1 METLLPFL
9 LLFLAPLLLPPAGAA
24 PAAQAAGPSLEE
36 RFFQQ
41 VRDHFSFETCGN
53 DTFPQRYLVS
63 ASPGC
68 ITSSMASRCRK
79 VILPLYSP
87 LTRTPCS
94 TASSSGILSTEKF
107 WKKGSG
113 PIFFY
118 TGNEG
123 DIWTFAQN
131 SDFIF
136 ELAEEQQALVIFAEH
151 RYYGKSLPFG
161 LESTHLRKTG
171 LLTVEQALA
180 DYAVLITELKQQY
193 GAADCPVI
201 AFGGSYGG
209 MLSAYMRMKYPNLVA
224 GALAASAPLLS
235 VAGLGD
241 PTQFF
246 RDVTANFQKS
256 SPGCVTA
263 VRKAFQQIKDLCL
276 SGAYNEISSKMATCN
291 KISNKEDVYQLF
303 GFARNAF
310 TMMAMMDYPY
320 KTDFMGHLPANPV
333 KVGCEQI
340 LAHTDPIQGLA
351 ALVGVFY
358 NSSGSAQCY
367 DLYQLYQS
375 CADPTGC
382 GIGSDAEAWDYQ
394 VCTEINL
401 TFNSNNVTDMFPEM
415 PFTEAMR
422 EQYCQSKWHVRPRAH
437 WLQTNF
443 WGGDLKSASNIIFS
457 NGDLDP
463 WAGGGINSSLSPS
476 LIALTIKGGA
486 HHLDLRGHNPADPP
500 SVTEVRRLEGS
511 IINGWVKSA
520 GMERAW
526 EKHLAASSGRRL

>member
-1 METLLPFL
+1 
-9 LLFLAPLLLPPAGAA
+9 A
-24 PAAQAAGPSLEE
+24 
-36 RFFQQ
+36 
-41 VRDHFSFETCGN
+41 
-53 DTFPQRYLVS
+53 
-63 ASPGC
+63 
-68 ITSSMASRCRK
+68 
-79 VILPLYSP
+79 
-87 LTRTPCS
+87 
-94 TASSSGILSTEKF
+94 KF
-107 WKKGSG
+107 WKKGFG

-161 LESTHLRKTG
+161 LESTQLKKTG

-193 GAADCPVI
+193 GAVDCPVI

-209 MLSAYMRMKYPNLVA
+209 MLSAYMRMKYPNVVA

-246 RDVTANFQKS
+246 RDVTADFQKS
-256 SPGCVTA
+256 SSGCVTA

-276 SGAYNEISSKMATCN
+276 SGAFDEISRKMATCS

-333 KVGCEQI
+333 KVGCKQI
-340 LAHTDPIQGLA
+340 LAHTDAIQGLA
-351 ALVGVFY
+351 ALVG
-358 NSSGSAQCY
+358 
-367 DLYQLYQS
+367 
-375 CADPTGC
+375 
-382 GIGSDAEAWDYQ
+382 
-394 VCTEINL
+394 
-401 TFNSNNVTDMFPEM
+401 
-415 PFTEAMR
+415 
-422 EQYCQSKWHVRPRAH
+422 
-437 WLQTNF
+437 
-443 WGGDLKSASNIIFS
+443 
-457 NGDLDP
+457 
-463 WAGGGINSSLSPS
+463 
-476 LIALTIKGGA
+476 
-486 HHLDLRGHNPADPP
+486 
-500 SVTEVRRLEGS
+500 
-511 IINGWVKSA
+511 
-520 GMERAW
+520 
-526 EKHLAASSGRRL
+526 

>member
-1 METLLPFL
+1 
-9 LLFLAPLLLPPAGAA
+9 
-24 PAAQAAGPSLEE
+24 
-36 RFFQQ
+36 
-41 VRDHFSFETCGN
+41 
-53 DTFPQRYLVS
+53 
-63 ASPGC
+63 
-68 ITSSMASRCRK
+68 
-79 VILPLYSP
+79 
-87 LTRTPCS
+87 
-94 TASSSGILSTEKF
+94 
-107 WKKGSG
+107 
-113 PIFFY
+113 
-118 TGNEG
+118 
-123 DIWTFAQN
+123 
-131 SDFIF
+131 
-136 ELAEEQQALVIFAEH
+136 
-151 RYYGKSLPFG
+151 
-161 LESTHLRKTG
+161 
-171 LLTVEQALA
+171 
-180 DYAVLITELKQQY
+180 
-193 GAADCPVI
+193 
-201 AFGGSYGG
+201 GSYGG
-209 MLSAYMRMKYPNLVA
+209 MLSAYLRMKYPNVVA

-246 RDVTANFQKS
+246 RDVTADFQKS
-256 SPGCVTA
+256 SLGCVTA

-276 SGAYNEISSKMATCN
+276 SGAYDEISSKMATCN

-310 TMMAMMDYPY
+310 TMMAMMNYPY
-320 KTDFMGHLPANPV
+320 KTDFMGDLPANPV
-333 KVGCEQI
+333 KVGCDQI
-340 LAHTDPIQGLA
+340 TAHKDPIEGLA

-358 NSSGSAQCY
+358 NSSGLAQCY
-367 DLYQLYQS
+367 DIYQLYQS

-422 EQYCQSKWHVRPRAH
+422 EQYCWNKWRVRPRAH

-443 WGGDLKSASNIIFS
+443 WGEDLKSASNIIFS

-500 SVTEVRRLEGS
+500 SVTEVRKLEAR
-511 IINGWVKSA
+511 IISSWVKSA
-520 GMERAW
+520 GMVQEQGAGV
-526 EKHLAASSGRRL
+526 AAGSQS

>member
-1 METLLPFL
+1 MIT
-9 LLFLAPLLLPPAGAA
+9 AA
-24 PAAQAAGPSLEE
+24 WKHQRKRGSWQ
-36 RFFQQ
+36 RRS
-41 VRDHFSFETCGN
+41 RDHPGSVSLSF
-53 DTFPQRYLVS
+53 Q
-63 ASPGC
+63 
-68 ITSSMASRCRK
+68 
-79 VILPLYSP
+79 
-87 LTRTPCS
+87 
-94 TASSSGILSTEKF
+94 
-107 WKKGSG
+107 
-113 PIFFY
+113 
-118 TGNEG
+118 
-123 DIWTFAQN
+123 
-131 SDFIF
+131 
-136 ELAEEQQALVIFAEH
+136 

-161 LESTHLRKTG
+161 IESTQLKKTA

-180 DYAVLITELKQQY
+180 DYAVLITELKQQF

-209 MLSAYMRMKYPNLVA
+209 MLSAYLRMKYPNVVA

-246 RDVTANFQKS
+246 RDVTADFQKS
-256 SPGCVTA
+256 SLGCVTA

-276 SGAYNEISSKMATCN
+276 SGAYDEISSKMATCN

-320 KTDFMGHLPANPV
+320 KTDFMGDLPANPV

-340 LAHTDPIQGLA
+340 IAHKDPIEGLS

-358 NSSGSAQCY
+358 NSSGLAQCY
-367 DLYQLYQS
+367 NIYQLYQS

-422 EQYCQSKWHVRPRAH
+422 EHYCWNKWRVRPRAH
-437 WLQTNF
+437 WLRTNF
-443 WGGDLKSASNIIFS
+443 WGEDLKSASNIIFS

-500 SVTEVRRLEGS
+500 SVTEVRKLEAK
-511 IINGWVKSA
+511 IISSWVKSA
-520 GMERAW
+520 GMEQVQEQRAG
-526 EKHLAASSGRRL
+526 AAEGSQP

>member
-1 METLLPFL
+1 M
-9 LLFLAPLLLPPAGAA
+9 APLWSREGALSRDTAGREVLCPAARSFRAGGPVGARGAEARARGCHGNA
-24 PAAQAAGPSLEE
+24 PAAAALLPLPAAAAGPRRARWVPEE

-41 VRDHFSFETCGN
+41 VRDHFSFETCSNG
-53 DTFPQRYLVS
+53 TFPQRYLVS
-63 ASPGC
+63 
-68 ITSSMASRCRK
+68 
-79 VILPLYSP
+79 V
-87 LTRTPCS
+87 
-94 TASSSGILSTEKF
+94 KF
-107 WKKGSG
+107 WNKGFG
-113 PIFFY
+113 PVFLY

-136 ELAEEQQALVIFAEH
+136 ELAEEQEALVIFAEH

-161 LESTHLRKTG
+161 HESIQLKRTG

-209 MLSAYMRMKYPNLVA
+209 MLSAYMRMKYPNIVA

-246 RDVTANFQKS
+246 RDVTADFQKS
-256 SPGCVTA
+256 GPDCVTA
-263 VRKAFQQIKDLCL
+263 VRKAFHQIKNLCL
-276 SGAYNEISSKMATCN
+276 SGAYDEISSKMATCN

-333 KVGCEQI
+333 KVSTRTQVRISLSEGRDI
-340 LAHTDPIQGLA
+340 HLNDLSAGLHSM
-351 ALVGVFY
+351 GR
-358 NSSGSAQCY
+358 NQ
-367 DLYQLYQS
+367 
-375 CADPTGC
+375 
-382 GIGSDAEAWDYQ
+382 
-394 VCTEINL
+394 
-401 TFNSNNVTDMFPEM
+401 M

-422 EQYCQSKWHVRPRAH
+422 EQYCQSKWSVKPRAQ

-463 WAGGGINSSLSPS
+463 WAGGGVSRLT
-476 LIALTIKGGA
+476 LIYQAQTAAFPGDALPT
-486 HHLDLRGHNPADPP
+486 LGHNPADPP
-500 SVTEVRRLEGS
+500 SVIEARKLEAS
-511 IINGWVKSA
+511 IISDWVKSA
-520 GMERAW
+520 RMKRGW
-526 EKHLAASSGRRL
+526 EKRSGASASG

>member
-1 METLLPFL
+1 MGS
-9 LLFLAPLLLPPAGAA
+9 AGAW
-24 PAAQAAGPSLEE
+24 PAARGPGPGLEE
-36 RFFQQ
+36 RLFQQ
-41 VRDHFSFETCGN
+41 VRDHFSFESCGN
-53 DTFPQRYLVS
+53 ETFPQRYLV
-63 ASPGC
+63 
-68 ITSSMASRCRK
+68 
-79 VILPLYSP
+79 
-87 LTRTPCS
+87 
-94 TASSSGILSTEKF
+94 TAKF
-107 WKKGSG
+107 WKKGFG

-131 SDFIF
+131 SGFIF

-161 LESTHLRKTG
+161 LESTQPKKTG

-180 DYAVLITELKQQY
+180 DYAVLITEIKQQY

-209 MLSAYMRMKYPNLVA
+209 MLSAYMRMKYPNIVA

-246 RDVTANFQKS
+246 RDVTADFQKS
-256 SPGCVTA
+256 SPGCVPA
-263 VRKAFQQIKDLCL
+263 VRKAFQQLEDLFL
-276 SGAYNEISSKMATCN
+276 SGAYDEISSKMATCN

-310 TMMAMMDYPY
+310 TMMAMMNYPY

-333 KVGCEQI
+333 KVSTRTEESQRGVDR
-340 LAHTDPIQGLA
+340 LALCSVPLA
-351 ALVGVFY
+351 GVFY
-358 NSSGSAQCY
+358 NSSGLAQCY
-367 DLYQLYQS
+367 DIYQLYQS

-382 GIGSDAEAWDYQ
+382 GVGPDAEAWDYQ

-401 TFNSNNVTDMFPEM
+401 AFSSNNVTDMFPEM

-422 EQYCQSKWHVRPRAH
+422 EQYCGRKWHVRPRAH
-437 WLQTNF
+437 WLQINF

-476 LIALTIKGGA
+476 LIALTVRGGA

-500 SVTEVRRLEGS
+500 SVTQVRKLEAS
-511 IINGWVKSA
+511 IINSWVKAA
-520 GMERAW
+520 GMERPHPVLRVW
-526 EKHLAASSGRRL
+526 VGFGLFLTCSRDL

>member
-1 METLLPFL
+1 LGCTGWQGQLPVS
-9 LLFLAPLLLPPAGAA
+9 LALTIPPPAVRAA
-24 PAAQAAGPSLEE
+24 RPGLEE
-36 RFFQQ
+36 RLFQQ
-41 VRDHFSFETCGN
+41 VRDHFSFELCGN
-53 DTFPQRYLVS
+53 ETFPQRYLIS
-63 ASPGC
+63 A
-68 ITSSMASRCRK
+68 
-79 VILPLYSP
+79 
-87 LTRTPCS
+87 
-94 TASSSGILSTEKF
+94 KF

-161 LESTHLRKTG
+161 LESTQLKKTH

-180 DYAVLITELKQQY
+180 DYAVLITQLKQQH
-193 GAADCPVI
+193 GAAACPVI

-209 MLSAYMRMKYPNLVA
+209 MLSAYMRMKYPNIVD

-246 RDVTANFQKS
+246 RDVTADFHRSNPS
-256 SPGCVTA
+256 CSTT
-263 VRKAFQQIKDLCL
+263 VRRAFQQIKDLCL
-276 SGAYNEISSKMATCN
+276 SGAYDEISKKMATCH
-291 KISNKEDVYQLF
+291 KLSNKQDVYQLF

-340 LAHTDPIQGLA
+340 LAHTDPVEGLA

-358 NSSGSAQCY
+358 NSSGSAQCFDIY
-367 DLYQLYQS
+367 HLYQA

-382 GIGSDAEAWDYQ
+382 GTGMDAEAWDYQ

-401 TFNSNNVTDMFPEM
+401 TFNSNNVTDMFPAM

-422 EQYCQSKWHVRPRAH
+422 QRYCQGRWHVQPRPG
-437 WLQTNF
+437 WLRTNF
-443 WGGDLKSASNIIFS
+443 WGADLRSTSNIIFS

-500 SVTEVRRLEGS
+500 AVTEARRLEANIISSWVQAAAMDRARTAGS
-511 IINGWVKSA
+511 A
-520 GMERAW
+520 HPAPQ
-526 EKHLAASSGRRL
+526 AD

>member
-1 METLLPFL
+1 MGTLLLL
-9 LLFLAPLLLPPAGAA
+9 LLFPPPLLLLPPAAAA
-24 PAAQAAGPSLEE
+24 PAARAPGPGLAE
-36 RFFQQ
+36 RFFPQ

-53 DTFPQRYLVS
+53 ETFPQRYLVS
-63 ASPGC
+63 A
-68 ITSSMASRCRK
+68 
-79 VILPLYSP
+79 
-87 LTRTPCS
+87 
-94 TASSSGILSTEKF
+94 KF
-107 WKKGSG
+107 WNKGFG

-161 LESTHLRKTG
+161 LESTQMKKTG

-209 MLSAYMRMKYPNLVA
+209 MLSAYMRMKYPNIVA

-246 RDVTANFQKS
+246 RDVTADFQKS

-276 SGAYNEISSKMATCN
+276 SGAFDEISRKMATCN

-358 NSSGSAQCY
+358 NSSGLAQCY
-367 DLYQLYQS
+367 DIYQLYQS

-382 GIGSDAEAWDYQ
+382 GIGLDAEAWDYQ

-401 TFNSNNVTDMFPEM
+401 TFSSNNVTDMFPVM

-422 EQYCQSKWHVRPRAH
+422 EQYCWSKWRVKPRAR

-500 SVTEVRRLEGS
+500 SVTEARRLEAS

-520 GMERAW
+520 GVEGAREKRSGAPSGAW
-526 EKHLAASSGRRL
+526 L

>member
-1 METLLPFL
+1 MGTRWPLLLLLP
-9 LLFLAPLLLPPAGAA
+9 PLLLPAA
-24 PAAQAAGPSLEE
+24 AAAAGPAGPGLQEQ
-36 RFFQQ
+36 FFPQ
-41 VRDHFSFETCGN
+41 VRDHFSFEPDGSE
-53 DTFPQRYLVS
+53 TFPQRFLLS
-63 ASPGC
+63 A
-68 ITSSMASRCRK
+68 
-79 VILPLYSP
+79 
-87 LTRTPCS
+87 
-94 TASSSGILSTEKF
+94 KF
-107 WKKGSG
+107 WKKGFG

-123 DIWTFAQN
+123 DIWNFAQN

-161 LESTHLRKTG
+161 LESMQPKNTG

-209 MLSAYMRMKYPNLVA
+209 MLSAYMRMKYPNIVS

-246 RDVTANFQKS
+246 RDVTADFDKS
-256 SPGCVTA
+256 SPGCVPA
-263 VRKAFQQIKDLCL
+263 VRKAFQQIKDLFL
-276 SGAYNEISSKMATCN
+276 RGAYDEISSKMATCN
-291 KISNKEDVYQLF
+291 KISTKEDVYQLF

-333 KVGCEQI
+333 KVGCDQI
-340 LAHTDPIQGLA
+340 LTHADPIRGLA
-351 ALVGVFY
+351 ALVGVLY
-358 NSSGSAQCY
+358 NSSSSAQCY
-367 DLYQLYQS
+367 DIYQLYQS

-422 EQYCQSKWHVRPRAH
+422 EQYCWSRWRVRPRAR
-437 WLQTNF
+437 WLHINF

-463 WAGGGINSSLSPS
+463 WAGGGINSSLSSS

-500 SVTEVRRLEGS
+500 SVTEVRKLEAS
-511 IINGWVKSA
+511 IINHWVKSA
-520 GMERAW
+520 RMERTS
-526 EKHLAASSGRRL
+526 EKHWGALAGGWV

>member
-1 METLLPFL
+1 GLQEK
-9 LLFLAPLLLPPAGAA
+9 LF
-24 PAAQAAGPSLEE
+24 E
-36 RFFQQ
+36 Q
-41 VRDHFSFETCGN
+41 VRDHFSFEPFGN
-53 DTFPQRYLVS
+53 ETFLQRYLIS
-63 ASPGC
+63 A
-68 ITSSMASRCRK
+68 
-79 VILPLYSP
+79 
-87 LTRTPCS
+87 
-94 TASSSGILSTEKF
+94 KF

-123 DIWTFAQN
+123 DIWSFAQN

-136 ELAEEQQALVIFAEH
+136 ELAEEQQALVVFAEH

-161 LESTHLRKTG
+161 PESTQLKKIH

-180 DYAVLITELKQQY
+180 DYAVLITELKEQH
-193 GAADCPVI
+193 GAAACPVI

-209 MLSAYMRMKYPNLVA
+209 MLSAYMRMKYPNVVD
-224 GALAASAPLLS
+224 GALAASAPLLA

-246 RDVTANFQKS
+246 RDVTADFHRC
-256 SPGCVTA
+256 SPGCSAA
-263 VRKAFQQIKDLCL
+263 VRRAFQQIQDLCL
-276 SGAYNEISSKMATCN
+276 SGACDEISRKMGTCQ
-291 KISNKEDVYQLF
+291 KLSGKQDLYQLF

-340 LAHTDPIQGLA
+340 LAHTDPVEGLA

-358 NSSGSAQCY
+358 NSSGSAQCF
-367 DLYQLYQS
+367 DIYQLYQA

-382 GIGSDAEAWDYQ
+382 GTGADAEAWDYQ
-394 VCTEINL
+394 VRAGHRAGCTCCHPLPLASRSPCASQACTEINL
-401 TFNSNNVTDMFPEM
+401 TLDSTNVSDMFPAM
-415 PFTEAMR
+415 PFTAPMR
-422 EQYCQSKWHVRPRAH
+422 QSYCRSRWGVRPRPG
-437 WLQTNF
+437 WLRTNF
-443 WGGDLKSASNIIFS
+443 WGADLRSASNIIFS

-486 HHLDLRGHNPADPP
+486 HHLDLRGHHPADPP
-500 SVTEVRRLEGS
+500 SVTEARRLEAN
-511 IINGWVKSA
+511 IIGTWVQTA
-520 GMERAW
+520 ATARARRS
-526 EKHLAASSGRRL
+526 EHPAPGAARL

>member
-1 METLLPFL
+1 MGTHPLL
-9 LLFLAPLLLPPAGAA
+9 LLFCLFPLLLPAHGAPGGCPRRALA
-24 PAAQAAGPSLEE
+24 PLPCAPCCAASPPGSVPSGREPPVGPGLTAARPVGPGLEE

-41 VRDHFSFETCGN
+41 VRDHFSFETCSNG
-53 DTFPQRYLVS
+53 TFPQRYLVS
-63 ASPGC
+63 
-68 ITSSMASRCRK
+68 
-79 VILPLYSP
+79 V
-87 LTRTPCS
+87 
-94 TASSSGILSTEKF
+94 KF
-107 WKKGSG
+107 WNKGFG
-113 PIFFY
+113 PVFLY

-136 ELAEEQQALVIFAEH
+136 ELAEEQEALVIFAEH

-161 LESTHLRKTG
+161 HESIQLKRTG

-209 MLSAYMRMKYPNLVA
+209 MLSAYMRMKYPNIVA

-246 RDVTANFQKS
+246 RDVTADFQKS
-256 SPGCVTA
+256 GPDCVTA
-263 VRKAFQQIKDLCL
+263 VRKAFHQIKNLCL
-276 SGAYNEISSKMATCN
+276 SGAYDEISSKMATCN

-333 KVGCEQI
+333 KVSTRTQVRISLSEGRDI
-340 LAHTDPIQGLA
+340 HLNDLSAGLHSMGRNQ
-351 ALVGVFY
+351 VHITGSWQ
-358 NSSGSAQCY
+358 SSCKC
-367 DLYQLYQS
+367 L
-375 CADPTGC
+375 
-382 GIGSDAEAWDYQ
+382 
-394 VCTEINL
+394 
-401 TFNSNNVTDMFPEM
+401 M

-422 EQYCQSKWHVRPRAH
+422 EQYCQSKWSVKPRAQ

-463 WAGGGINSSLSPS
+463 WAGGGVSRLT
-476 LIALTIKGGA
+476 LIYQAQTAAFPGDALPT
-486 HHLDLRGHNPADPP
+486 LGHNPADPP
-500 SVTEVRRLEGS
+500 SVIEARKLEAS
-511 IINGWVKSA
+511 IISDWVKSA
-520 GMERAW
+520 RMKRGW
-526 EKHLAASSGRRL
+526 EKRSGASASG

>member
-1 METLLPFL
+1 
-9 LLFLAPLLLPPAGAA
+9 GS
-24 PAAQAAGPSLEE
+24 PAAARAAGPGLQE
-36 RFFQQ
+36 RFFPQ
-41 VRDHFSFETCGN
+41 VRDHFSFEPGGN
-53 DTFPQRYLVS
+53 ETFPQRFL
-63 ASPGC
+63 
-68 ITSSMASRCRK
+68 
-79 VILPLYSP
+79 
-87 LTRTPCS
+87 
-94 TASSSGILSTEKF
+94 LSEKF
-107 WKKGSG
+107 WKKGFG

-123 DIWTFAQN
+123 DIWIFAQN

-161 LESTHLRKTG
+161 LESTQLKNTA

-209 MLSAYMRMKYPNLVA
+209 MLSAYMRMKYPNIVS

-246 RDVTANFQKS
+246 RDVTADFDKS
-256 SPGCVTA
+256 SPGCVPA
-263 VRKAFQQIKDLCL
+263 VRKAFQQIQDLFL
-276 SGAYNEISSKMATCN
+276 SGAYDEISSKMATCN
-291 KISNKEDVYQLF
+291 KISTKEDVYQLF

-340 LAHTDPIQGLA
+340 LTHTDPIQGLA
-351 ALVGVFY
+351 ALVGELVVSKHFPQAEE
-358 NSSGSAQCY
+358 GFIFRPAVP
-367 DLYQLYQS
+367 
-375 CADPTGC
+375 ADPAVPPSGAGC
-382 GIGSDAEAWDYQ
+382 SLTAFLQ

-422 EQYCQSKWHVRPRAH
+422 EQYCWSKWHVRPRAR
-437 WLQTNF
+437 WLQINF

-463 WAGGGINSSLSPS
+463 WAGGGINRSLSSS

-500 SVTEVRRLEGS
+500 SVTEVRKLEAS
-511 IINGWVKSA
+511 IINHWVKSA
-520 GMERAW
+520 RMERTS
-526 EKHLAASSGRRL
+526 EKRWGASAGGWL

>member
-1 METLLPFL
+1 MAPVWSREGALSRDTAGRGVLCPAPAVGSVLAERRREREVAMGTHPPLL
-9 LLFLAPLLLPPAGAA
+9 LLFCLFPLLLPAHSA
-24 PAAQAAGPSLEE
+24 PAARPVGPGLEE

-41 VRDHFSFETCGN
+41 VRDHFSFETCSNG
-53 DTFPQRYLVS
+53 TFPQRYLVS
-63 ASPGC
+63 
-68 ITSSMASRCRK
+68 
-79 VILPLYSP
+79 V
-87 LTRTPCS
+87 
-94 TASSSGILSTEKF
+94 KF
-107 WKKGSG
+107 WNKGFG
-113 PIFFY
+113 PVFLY

-136 ELAEEQQALVIFAEH
+136 ELAEEQEALVIFAEH

-161 LESTHLRKTG
+161 HDSIQLKRTG

-209 MLSAYMRMKYPNLVA
+209 MLSAYMRMKYPNIVA

-246 RDVTANFQKS
+246 RDVTADFQKS
-256 SPGCVTA
+256 GPDCVTA
-263 VRKAFQQIKDLCL
+263 VRKAFHQIKNLCL
-276 SGAYNEISSKMATCN
+276 SGAYDEISSKMATCN

-340 LAHTDPIQGLA
+340 LAQTDPIQGLA

-358 NSSGSAQCY
+358 NSSGSVQCY
-367 DLYQLYQS
+367 DIYQLYRP

-382 GIGSDAEAWDYQ
+382 GTGMDAEAWDYQ

-401 TFNSNNVTDMFPEM
+401 TFDSNNVTDMFPKM

-422 EQYCQSKWHVRPRAH
+422 EQYCQSKWSVKPRAQ

-476 LIALTIKGGA
+476 LIVISIKGGA

-500 SVTEVRRLEGS
+500 SVIEARKLEAS
-511 IINGWVKSA
+511 IISDWVKSA
-520 GMERAW
+520 RMKRGW
-526 EKHLAASSGRRL
+526 EKRSGASASG

>member
-1 METLLPFL
+1 RR
-9 LLFLAPLLLPPAGAA
+9 APVTRE
-24 PAAQAAGPSLEE
+24 AGPGLEE
-36 RFFQQ
+36 RLFPQ
-41 VRDHFSFETCGN
+41 VRDHFSFQSFGNET
-53 DTFPQRYLVS
+53 FQQRYLLS
-63 ASPGC
+63 A
-68 ITSSMASRCRK
+68 
-79 VILPLYSP
+79 
-87 LTRTPCS
+87 
-94 TASSSGILSTEKF
+94 KF
-107 WKKGSG
+107 WDKGFG

-161 LESTHLRKTG
+161 LESTQREKTG

-193 GAADCPVI
+193 GATDCPVI

-209 MLSAYMRMKYPNLVA
+209 MLSAYMRMKYPNIVA
-224 GALAASAPLLS
+224 GALAASAPVLS

-241 PTQFF
+241 PAQFF
-246 RDVTANFQKS
+246 RDVTADFQKS
-256 SPGCVTA
+256 VTDCATA
-263 VRKAFQQIKDLCL
+263 VRKAFQQIKDLSL
-276 SGAYNEISSKMATCN
+276 TGAYDKISSKMATCN
-291 KISNKEDVYQLF
+291 KISSKEDIYQLF

-310 TMMAMMDYPY
+310 TMMAMLDYPY
-320 KTDFMGHLPANPV
+320 KTDFMGRLPANPV

-340 LAHTDPIQGLA
+340 LAHADPIEGLA

-358 NSSGSAQCY
+358 NSSGTAPCY
-367 DLYQLYQS
+367 DIYQLYRP

-382 GIGSDAEAWDYQ
+382 GTGPDAEAWDYQ

-422 EQYCQSKWHVRPRAH
+422 EKYCQSRWAVSPRAR
-437 WLQTNF
+437 WLRTNF

-463 WAGGGINSSLSPS
+463 WAGGGIKSSLSPS
-476 LIALTIKGGA
+476 LIAITIEGGA

-500 SVTEVRRLEGS
+500 SVTEARKLEAS
-511 IINGWVKSA
+511 IINDWVKTA
-520 GMERAW
+520 RMERAW
-526 EKHLAASSGRRL
+526 ERLAGTVAGGAV

>member
-1 METLLPFL
+1 MAPARSREERGTVTCCYWGHVRSHRWSCPR
-9 LLFLAPLLLPPAGAA
+9 AERDGAMGTGPPLLLLLLCLLSLLPPVRAVPAARPAG
-24 PAAQAAGPSLEE
+24 PGLEE
-36 RFFQQ
+36 RRFLQ
-41 VRDHFSFETCGN
+41 VRDHFRFEAGGN
-53 DTFPQRYLVS
+53 ETFPQRFLLS
-63 ASPGC
+63 A
-68 ITSSMASRCRK
+68 
-79 VILPLYSP
+79 
-87 LTRTPCS
+87 
-94 TASSSGILSTEKF
+94 KF
-107 WKKGSG
+107 WKKGFG

-123 DIWTFAQN
+123 DIWTFAEN

-136 ELAEEQQALVIFAEH
+136 ELAEQQQALVIFAEH

-161 LESTHLRKTG
+161 LESMQLKNIH

-193 GAADCPVI
+193 GAVGCPVI

-209 MLSAYMRMKYPNLVA
+209 MLSAYMRMKYPNVVD
-224 GALAASAPLLS
+224 GALAASAPVLS

-241 PTQFF
+241 PAQFF
-246 RDVTANFQKS
+246 RDVTADFQKS
-256 SPGCVTA
+256 IPGCVTA
-263 VRKAFQQIKDLCL
+263 VRRAFQQIRDLFL
-276 SGAYNEISSKMATCN
+276 SGAYDDISSKMATCN
-291 KISNKEDVYQLF
+291 KISSKEDVYQLF

-310 TMMAMMDYPY
+310 TMIAMMNYPY

-340 LAHTDPIQGLA
+340 LAHTDPVQGLA

-358 NSSGSAQCY
+358 NSSGSVQCY
-367 DLYQLYQS
+367 DVYRLYQF

-382 GIGSDAEAWDYQ
+382 GTGADAEAWDYQ

-422 EQYCQSKWHVRPRAH
+422 EQYCWSRWRVRPRAQ
-437 WLQTNF
+437 WLQINF
-443 WGGDLKSASNIIFS
+443 WGGDLQSASNIIFS

-476 LIALTIKGGA
+476 LTAVTIQGGA
-486 HHLDLRGHNPADPP
+486 HHLDLRGHNQADPP
-500 SVTEVRRLEGS
+500 SVIEARKLEAS
-511 IINGWVKSA
+511 IISNWVKSA
-520 GMERAW
+520 RVERA
-526 EKHLAASSGRRL
+526 

>member
-1 METLLPFL
+1 MMP
-9 LLFLAPLLLPPAGAA
+9 PPAARVVRPG
-24 PAAQAAGPSLEE
+24 LEE
-36 RFFQQ
+36 RFFPQ
-41 VRDHFSFETCGN
+41 VRDHFSFETGGN
-53 DTFPQRYLVS
+53 ETFPQRYLVS
-63 ASPGC
+63 A
-68 ITSSMASRCRK
+68 
-79 VILPLYSP
+79 
-87 LTRTPCS
+87 
-94 TASSSGILSTEKF
+94 KF
-107 WKKGSG
+107 WKKGFG

-161 LESTHLRKTG
+161 LESTQLKKTA
-171 LLTVEQALA
+171 LLTIEQALA
-180 DYAVLITELKQQY
+180 DYAVLITELKQQFD
-193 GAADCPVI
+193 AADCPVI

-209 MLSAYMRMKYPNLVA
+209 MLSAYLRMKYPNVVA

-246 RDVTANFQKS
+246 RDVTADFQKS
-256 SPGCVTA
+256 SLDCVTA

-276 SGAYNEISSKMATCN
+276 GGAYDEISSKMTTCN
-291 KISNKEDVYQLF
+291 KISDKEDVYQLF

-320 KTDFMGHLPANPV
+320 QTHFMGDLPANPV
-333 KVGCEQI
+333 KGETAELLTGFVLCFQ
-340 LAHTDPIQGLA
+340 LA
-351 ALVGVFY
+351 GVFY
-358 NSSGSAQCY
+358 NSSGLAQCY
-367 DLYQLYQS
+367 DIYQLYQS

-382 GIGSDAEAWDYQ
+382 GIGLDAEAWDYQ

-415 PFTEAMR
+415 AFTEAIR
-422 EQYCQSKWHVRPRAH
+422 EQYCWNKWRVKPRAY

-443 WGGDLKSASNIIFS
+443 WGKDLKSASNIIFS

-463 WAGGGINSSLSPS
+463 WAGGGINIIPNSPLAS
-476 LIALTIKGGA
+476 KILI
-486 HHLDLRGHNPADPP
+486 P
-500 SVTEVRRLEGS
+500 
-511 IINGWVKSA
+511 
-520 GMERAW
+520 
-526 EKHLAASSGRRL
+526 

>member
-1 METLLPFL
+1 M
-9 LLFLAPLLLPPAGAA
+9 
-24 PAAQAAGPSLEE
+24 
-36 RFFQQ
+36 
-41 VRDHFSFETCGN
+41 
-53 DTFPQRYLVS
+53 
-63 ASPGC
+63 
-68 ITSSMASRCRK
+68 
-79 VILPLYSP
+79 
-87 LTRTPCS
+87 
-94 TASSSGILSTEKF
+94 
-107 WKKGSG
+107 
-113 PIFFY
+113 
-118 TGNEG
+118 
-123 DIWTFAQN
+123 
-131 SDFIF
+131 
-136 ELAEEQQALVIFAEH
+136 
-151 RYYGKSLPFG
+151 
-161 LESTHLRKTG
+161 
-171 LLTVEQALA
+171 EQALA

-193 GAADCPVI
+193 GAAGCPVI

-209 MLSAYMRMKYPNLVA
+209 MLSAYMRMKYPNVVD
-224 GALAASAPLLS
+224 GALAASAPVLS

-246 RDVTANFQKS
+246 RDVTADFQKS
-256 SPGCVTA
+256 IPGCVPA
-263 VRKAFQQIKDLCL
+263 VQRAFQQIRDLFL
-276 SGAYNEISSKMATCN
+276 SGAYDEISSKMATCS
-291 KISNKEDVYQLF
+291 KISSKEDLYQLF

-310 TMMAMMDYPY
+310 TMIAMMDYPY

-367 DLYQLYQS
+367 DVYRLYRP

-382 GIGSDAEAWDYQ
+382 GTGADAEAWDYQ

-422 EQYCQSKWHVRPRAH
+422 EQYCWSRWRVRPRAQ
-437 WLQTNF
+437 WLRINF

-476 LIALTIKGGA
+476 LTAVTIQGGA

-500 SVTEVRRLEGS
+500 SVIEARKLEAS
-511 IINGWVKSA
+511 IISNWVKSA
-520 GMERAW
+520 RMERAR
-526 EKHLAASSGRRL
+526 EQRGVAPAGALQ

>member
-1 METLLPFL
+1 MRAVRSVCGAERNAAMETCSPLL
-9 LLFLAPLLLPPAGAA
+9 LLFLLALLPPGRGA
-24 PAAQAAGPSLEE
+24 PAARPAGPGLEE
-36 RFFQQ
+36 RLFPQ
-41 VRDHFSFETCGN
+41 VRDHFRFEAGGN
-53 DTFPQRYLVS
+53 ETFPQRFLLS
-63 ASPGC
+63 A
-68 ITSSMASRCRK
+68 
-79 VILPLYSP
+79 
-87 LTRTPCS
+87 
-94 TASSSGILSTEKF
+94 KF
-107 WKKGSG
+107 WKKGFG

-123 DIWTFAQN
+123 DIWTFAEN

-136 ELAEEQQALVIFAEH
+136 ELAEQQQALVIFAEH

-161 LESTHLRKTG
+161 LESMQIKNTH

-193 GAADCPVI
+193 GAAGCPVI

-209 MLSAYMRMKYPNLVA
+209 MLSAYMRMKYPNVVD
-224 GALAASAPLLS
+224 GALAASAPVLS

-246 RDVTANFQKS
+246 RDVTADFQKS
-256 SPGCVTA
+256 IPGCVTA
-263 VRKAFQQIKDLCL
+263 VRRAFQQIRDLFL
-276 SGAYNEISSKMATCN
+276 RGAYDEISSKMATCN
-291 KISNKEDVYQLF
+291 KIFSKEDVYQLF

-310 TMMAMMDYPY
+310 TMTAMMDYPY

-358 NSSGSAQCY
+358 NSSGSLQCY
-367 DLYQLYQS
+367 DVYQLYRP

-382 GIGSDAEAWDYQ
+382 GTGADAEAWDYQ

-422 EQYCQSKWHVRPRAH
+422 EQYCWSRWRVRPRAR
-437 WLQTNF
+437 WLQINF

-476 LIALTIKGGA
+476 LTAVTIQGGA
-486 HHLDLRGHNPADPP
+486 HHLDLRGRNPADPP
-500 SVTEVRRLEGS
+500 SVIEARKLEAS
-511 IINGWVKSA
+511 IISSWVKSA
-520 GMERAW
+520 RMERAW
-526 EKHLAASSGRRL
+526 EQRSRAPAGSWQ

>member
-1 METLLPFL
+1 MESVL
-9 LLFLAPLLLPPAGAA
+9 LLSALLLLLPPVLSARAA
-24 PAAQAAGPSLEE
+24 PAARVMWPGLEE
-36 RFFQQ
+36 RLFPQ

-53 DTFPQRYLVS
+53 ETFPQRYLVS
-63 ASPGC
+63 A
-68 ITSSMASRCRK
+68 
-79 VILPLYSP
+79 
-87 LTRTPCS
+87 
-94 TASSSGILSTEKF
+94 KF
-107 WKKGSG
+107 WKKGFG

-161 LESTHLRKTG
+161 IESTQLKKTA

-180 DYAVLITELKQQY
+180 DYAVLITELKQQF

-209 MLSAYMRMKYPNLVA
+209 MLSAYLRMKYPNVVA

-246 RDVTANFQKS
+246 RDVTADFQKS
-256 SPGCVTA
+256 SLGCVTA

-276 SGAYNEISSKMATCN
+276 SGAYDEISSKMATCN

-310 TMMAMMDYPY
+310 TMMAMMNYPY
-320 KTDFMGHLPANPV
+320 KTDFMGDLPANPV
-333 KVGCEQI
+333 K
-340 LAHTDPIQGLA
+340 
-351 ALVGVFY
+351 
-358 NSSGSAQCY
+358 
-367 DLYQLYQS
+367 
-375 CADPTGC
+375 
-382 GIGSDAEAWDYQ
+382 

-422 EQYCQSKWHVRPRAH
+422 EQYCWNKWRVRPRAH
-437 WLQTNF
+437 WLRTNF
-443 WGGDLKSASNIIFS
+443 WGEDLKSASNIIFS

-500 SVTEVRRLEGS
+500 SVTEVRKLEAK
-511 IINGWVKSA
+511 IISSWVKSA
-520 GMERAW
+520 GMEQVQEQRVG
-526 EKHLAASSGRRL
+526 AAAGSQP

>member
-1 METLLPFL
+1 
-9 LLFLAPLLLPPAGAA
+9 
-24 PAAQAAGPSLEE
+24 
-36 RFFQQ
+36 
-41 VRDHFSFETCGN
+41 
-53 DTFPQRYLVS
+53 
-63 ASPGC
+63 
-68 ITSSMASRCRK
+68 
-79 VILPLYSP
+79 
-87 LTRTPCS
+87 
-94 TASSSGILSTEKF
+94 
-107 WKKGSG
+107 
-113 PIFFY
+113 
-118 TGNEG
+118 
-123 DIWTFAQN
+123 
-131 SDFIF
+131 
-136 ELAEEQQALVIFAEH
+136 
-151 RYYGKSLPFG
+151 
-161 LESTHLRKTG
+161 
-171 LLTVEQALA
+171 
-180 DYAVLITELKQQY
+180 
-193 GAADCPVI
+193 
-201 AFGGSYGG
+201 GSYGG
-209 MLSAYMRMKYPNLVA
+209 MLSAYLRMKYPNVVA

-246 RDVTANFQKS
+246 RDVTADFQKS
-256 SPGCVTA
+256 SLGCVTA

-276 SGAYNEISSKMATCN
+276 SGAYDEISSKMATCN

-333 KVGCEQI
+333 KVGCDQI
-340 LAHTDPIQGLA
+340 TAHKDPIEGLA

-358 NSSGSAQCY
+358 NSSGLVQCY
-367 DLYQLYQS
+367 DIYQLYQS

-422 EQYCQSKWHVRPRAH
+422 EQYCWNKWHVRPRAH

-443 WGGDLKSASNIIFS
+443 WGKDLKSASNIIFS

-500 SVTEVRRLEGS
+500 SVTEVRKLEAG
-511 IINGWVKSA
+511 IISSWVKSA
-520 GMERAW
+520 GMERVQ
-526 EKHLAASSGRRL
+526 EQGRGAAAG